1 MRWYFSVIRRYR
13 VQYRISINTI
23 TCIAH
28 REINSVIFLGRNSLG
43 KLLVLLIITAPEIH
57 LHVYNYKRLS
67 YCGNCI
73 GGVMVSV
80 FVSSA
85 IDRGFVPRPGQTK
98 DYKIGVL
105 LLLL

>member
-1 MRWYFSVIRRYR
+1 MLLTLLCIPLKLGVFFTEQTIIRHIKGPARQ
-13 VQYRISINTI
+13 V
-23 TCIAH
+23 
-28 REINSVIFLGRNSLG
+28 F
-43 KLLVLLIITAPEIH
+43 LLVTIKQKSTAPEIH
-57 LHVYNYKRLS
+57 LRVYNYKELS

-98 DYKIGVL
+98 EYKIGVL
-105 LLLL
+105 LLLR

>member
-1 MRWYFSVIRRYR
+1 MYSTEVGVFFTEQTIIRHIKGPARQ
-13 VQYRISINTI
+13 V
-23 TCIAH
+23 
-28 REINSVIFLGRNSLG
+28 F
-43 KLLVLLIITAPEIH
+43 LLVTIKHKSTAPEIH

-85 IDRGFVPRPGQTK
+85 IDRVFVSRPGQTK